1 MTLAMCVCVCETPFQ
16 QSGLV
21 YRVTTTCTGMNMYG
35 YMPTHMYGYIC
46 IAIGK
51 REYLTV
57 DVP

>member
-1 MTLAMCVCVCETPFQ
+1 MD
-16 QSGLV
+16 
-21 YRVTTTCTGMNMYG
+21 MYG